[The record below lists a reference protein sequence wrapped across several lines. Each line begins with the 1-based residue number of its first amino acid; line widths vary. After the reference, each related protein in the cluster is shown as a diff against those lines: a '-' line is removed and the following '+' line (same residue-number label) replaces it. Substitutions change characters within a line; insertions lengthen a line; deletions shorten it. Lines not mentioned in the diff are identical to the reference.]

1 MGRKSTISRL
11 PPEIKSAIEGH
22 LADGRLTLV
31 QIIEALH
38 AQFPKQAAQ
47 GTLPSRSAVQRYG
60 PKLERRL
67 IAVKAFTEAAGAI
80 DAHAKDPGDS
90 RSAALTAIVQQEL
103 FDAMINLGDAT
114 DPDVDPA
121 DRIAM
126 LSAAAKNIAT
136 LARSSVNTKQ
146 YQAKIAAEARAEL
159 LAEQEVTLQEV
170 AKAQGMDAAQVDF
183 WRQKFL
189 GIKA

>member
-11 PPEIKSAIEGH
+11 PPEVKSYIEG
-22 LADGRLTLV
+22 LMADGRLTLDEM
-31 QIIEALH
+31 IADLH
-38 AQFPKQAAQ
+38 QRFPGQAKE
-47 GTLPSRSAVQRYG
+47 GTLPSRSAIQRYG

-67 IAVKAFTEAAGAI
+67 IAVKAFTDAARSI
-80 DAHAKDPGDS
+80 DAHAKDLDDS

-121 DRIAM
+121 DRIGM

-146 YQAKIAAEARAEL
+146 FQAKIVAETRAQVAAENRAKL
-159 LAEQEVTLQEV
+159 DAMGTKGGVTEDTKR
-170 AKAQGMDAAQVDF
+170 AIREA
-183 WRQKFL
+183 L
-189 GIKA
+189 GIV